1 MSAWRERSY
10 QKALGVSLGIH
21 GLLLG
26 VFLGPGQPAAGYRD
40 RDVKPLAVAIVPS
53 RVLEMGNWDWAAG
66 ADWGESVA
74 AGVVQVP
81 HRGLTKEPASAVSDA
96 PKPARA
102 AVVAAPAPAPP
113 NHAAA
118 SDTAVAAPSG
128 ISPEAAAD
136 LALNSRVTGAEA
148 KDEPGDPGATQAGL
162 IAQGDNVADG
172 TAAISPGPNDG
183 AGAGHEVGDNLLA
196 KAGERMAE
204 AGEGKTSGLLKGAA
218 PRYPAAARKAG
229 WEGLVVARVRV
240 DTRGRAASV
249 FILESSG
256 YPLLDQAVTRAVR
269 KWIFTPATQAGKAI
283 DSFHDVKVR
292 FRLADRG

>member
-40 RDVKPLAVAIVPS
+40 REVKPLAVEIVPS
-53 RVLEMGNWDWAAG
+53 QVLEMGNWDWAAG
-66 ADWGESVA
+66 ADSGEPVA

-81 HRGLTKEPASAVSDA
+81 RRGLTKDPASAVNDA
-96 PKPARA
+96 PKSARA
-102 AVVAAPAPAPP
+102 AVMAAPAPAPP

-118 SDTAVAAPSG
+118 ADPPG

-148 KDEPGDPGATQAGL
+148 KDEPGDPEATQAGL
-162 IAQGDNVADG
+162 IAQGDNAADG
-172 TAAISPGPNDG
+172 IAAVSSGPNDS
-183 AGAGHEVGDNLLA
+183 AGAGCEVGDNT
-196 KAGERMAE
+196 RAE
-204 AGEGKTSGLLKGAA
+204 AGGGKASGLLQGAA
-218 PRYPAAARKAG
+218 PRYPTAARKAG

-269 KWIFTPATQAGKAI
+269 KWMFTPATQAGKAI

-292 FRLADRG
+292 FRLAD

>member
-1 MSAWRERSY
+1 MSAWLKRSY

-26 VFLGPGQPAAGYRD
+26 VFLGPDQPAAGGRD
-40 RDVKPLAVAIVPS
+40 RGFKPLAVEIVPS
-53 RVLEMGNWDWAAG
+53 RVLEMGSLDWTAG
-66 ADWGESVA
+66 ADSGEPVA

-81 HRGLTKEPASAVSDA
+81 RRGLTKDPASAVSGA

-102 AVVAAPAPAPP
+102 AVMAAPAPAPP

-118 SDTAVAAPSG
+118 SDAAAADPPG

-148 KDEPGDPGATQAGL
+148 KDEPGDPEATQAGL
-162 IAQGDNVADG
+162 IAQGDNAADG

-183 AGAGHEVGDNLLA
+183 AGEGREVGDTTLA

-204 AGEGKTSGLLKGAA
+204 AGEGNASGLLKGVA

-240 DTRGRAASV
+240 DTRGRAVSV
-249 FILESSG
+249 FIRESSG

-269 KWIFTPATQAGKAI
+269 KWMFTPATQAGKAI

-292 FRLADRG
+292 FRLAD

>member
-40 RDVKPLAVAIVPS
+40 REVKPLAVEIVPS
-53 RVLEMGNWDWAAG
+53 QVLEMGNWDWAAG
-66 ADWGESVA
+66 ADSGEPVA

-81 HRGLTKEPASAVSDA
+81 RRELTQVPASAVNDA

-102 AVVAAPAPAPP
+102 AVVAAPAPP

-118 SDTAVAAPSG
+118 SDTSVAAPPE

-148 KDEPGDPGATQAGL
+148 KDEPGDPGETQAGL
-162 IAQGDNVADG
+162 IAQGDNAPDG
-172 TAAISPGPNDG
+172 TAAVSPGQNDD
-183 AGAGHEVGDNLLA
+183 AGAGREVGDNT
-196 KAGERMAE
+196 RAE
-204 AGEGKTSGLLKGAA
+204 AGEGKASGLLQGAA
-218 PRYPAAARKAG
+218 PRYPTAARKAG
-229 WEGLVVARVRV
+229 WEGLVVARVMV

-283 DSFHDVKVR
+283 DSYHDVKVR
-292 FRLADRG
+292 FRLADRD

>member
-40 RDVKPLAVAIVPS
+40 REVKPLAVEIVPS
-53 RVLEMGNWDWAAG
+53 RVLEMENWDWAAG
-66 ADWGESVA
+66 ADSGEPVA

-81 HRGLTKEPASAVSDA
+81 RRGLTKDPASAVNDA
-96 PKPARA
+96 PKSARA
-102 AVVAAPAPAPP
+102 AVMAAPAPAPP

-118 SDTAVAAPSG
+118 SDAAAADPPG

-148 KDEPGDPGATQAGL
+148 KDEPGDPEATQAGL
-162 IAQGDNVADG
+162 IAQGDNAADG

-183 AGAGHEVGDNLLA
+183 AGAGREVGDTTLA

-204 AGEGKTSGLLKGAA
+204 AGEGNASGLLKGVA

-240 DTRGRAASV
+240 DTRGRAVSV
-249 FILESSG
+249 FIRESSG

-269 KWIFTPATQAGKAI
+269 KWMFTPATQAGKAI

-292 FRLADRG
+292 FRLAD